1 MRHGGYILGT
11 NFFGSVFK
19 KNPLLQNCIM
29 LELFYFQEIRIY
41 IDSSAPNLKSLLQ
54 FFVAIYKFKELYRA
68 RNIRLLQDLDWIGE
82 IYNGREFFVCPTN

>member
-54 FFVAIYKFKELYRA
+54 FFVAIYKLGISGR
-68 RNIRLLQDLDWIGE
+68 IHPHSLLKRDFD
-82 IYNGREFFVCPTN
+82 